1 MGWGEGAQA
10 MMNRLE
16 DLWKSADD
24 GASAPIGPLGIRAES
39 EFDDLLDAWYV
50 ERRNSIECEIL
61 LDRAKDLIARL
72 MAEPPAN
79 PSRRKQAR
87 QLIQAIDRALRMVN
101 TSND

>member
-1 MGWGEGAQA
+1 
-10 MMNRLE
+10 MMIRLE

-24 GASAPIGPLGIRAES
+24 GASTPIGPLQIRTES
-39 EFDDLLDAWYV
+39 ECDDLLDAWFV

-61 LDRAKDLIARL
+61 LDHAKDLIARL
-72 MAEPPAN
+72 LAEPSAS
-79 PSRRKQAR
+79 PSRRKQGR